1 MASRLKVTDLD
12 FDTIKTNLKQFLN
25 QQQEFSD
32 YNFDGS
38 SLSILIDLLA
48 YNTHYNAYYLNMIAN
63 ESFLDTALLRDS
75 VVSHAKL
82 LAYTPSSRT
91 APIAIVNVE
100 IDSGNTSIN
109 VSNIDRGSKF
119 SSEIIGDFNYN
130 FVTIKNYTVTKS
142 NTKFIFENVELYEGI
157 INTINFTQN
166 NATNPNQIHVLPDLN
181 IDTRTLKVDVFP
193 GGFANTSSDT
203 YLLSKDILDLN
214 SSSQAYFLQEGR
226 NGFYE
231 IFFGDDFISKKL
243 PDGAGI
249 QVSYLVTNGT
259 AANKANSFIS
269 LQNINGYT
277 DIVVRTTS
285 SASGGSEK
293 ESVQSIKFSAP
304 QRYATQN
311 RLVTAKD
318 YSSYLKSVYPGIQSI
333 SVWGGEEQVPV
344 VYNKT
349 FISIKLKDGY
359 YLSDT
364 EKNRIVENI
373 IKPKAIITTEA
384 EIIEPDYLYLM
395 INGKVKYDPSRT
407 NLSSNDLKNKVISTV
422 NLYNDTYLETFE
434 SRYVQSRLQDD
445 IDNADNS
452 FIGTVIET
460 KMQKRIPVTLNEYK
474 QYTVDFGVELVRG
487 GLFNKLISK
496 PFEIFDFQG
505 VRRKVLIEEIPYSFS
520 GIESIQILNPGFG
533 YKSAPTVTITG
544 DGTGAKA
551 KAIIKNGKLSEIVL
565 TNSGINYTS
574 ASITL
579 SGGGGLSGSAIAI
592 IQGKIGKVRTV
603 YYDENSV
610 ARIINSDAGTIYYDK
625 GLLELRELSILS
637 LSGFDEL
644 LYFTGYANDNV
655 ISSKRNLVILIDSAA
670 SDSITVELESI
681 I

>member
-25 QQQEFSD
+25 QQEEFSD

-82 LAYTPSSRT
+82 LAYTPASKN
-91 APIAIVNVE
+91 APIALVNIDVETGTTE
-100 IDSGNTSIN
+100 IDTFTIP
-109 VSNIDRGSKF
+109 RGTKF

-130 FVTIKNYTVTKS
+130 FVTIENYTVTKS
-142 NTKFIFENVELYEGI
+142 NTKYMFENVELYEGI
-157 INTINFTQN
+157 LNVINFTQN
-166 NATNPNQIHVLPDLN
+166 NLANPNQIFVIPD
-181 IDTRTLKVDVFP
+181 ISVDTRTIKVSVKENQ
-193 GGFANTSSDT
+193 ASSTTDT
-203 YLLSKDILDLN
+203 YILSKDILDLN
-214 SSSQAYFLQEGR
+214 SSSKAFFLQEGR

-243 PDGAGI
+243 PDGAI
-249 QVSYLVTNGT
+249 ITVSYLVTNGT
-259 AANKANSFIS
+259 AANKANSFVA
-269 LQNINGYT
+269 LQSIGGYT
-277 DIVVRTTS
+277 DILVTTTS

-311 RLVTAKD
+311 RLVTAND

-333 SVWGGEEQVPV
+333 SVWGGEEQTPV

-349 FISIKLKDGY
+349 FISLKLKDGY
-359 YLSDT
+359 FISEL
-364 EKNRIVENI
+364 EKKRIVEEI
-373 IKPKAIITTEA
+373 IRPKAIITTEA
-384 EIIEPDYLYLM
+384 EILEPDYLYILV
-395 INGKVKYDPSRT
+395 NGKVKYDPSKT

-422 NLYNDTYLETFE
+422 NLYNDNYLETFN

-445 IDNADNS
+445 IDNSDPS
-452 FIGTVIET
+452 FIGSVIET
-460 KMQKRIPVTLNEYK
+460 KMQKRVFVTLNEYK

-496 PFEIFDFQG
+496 GFDIFDSQG
-505 VRRKVLIEEIPYSFS
+505 VRRTVLIEEIPYSFS

-533 YKSAPTVTITG
+533 YKSAPTVTISG

-551 KAIIKNGKLSEIVL
+551 KAIIKNGLLSEIIV
-565 TNSGINYTS
+565 TNRGRNYTS
-574 ASITL
+574 ASVTL
-579 SGGGGLSGSAIAI
+579 TGGDGVSGSATAI
-592 IQGKIGKVRTV
+592 TQGNIGKVRVV
-603 YYDENSV
+603 YYDTDST
-610 ARIINSDAGTIYYDK
+610 ARVVIPDAGTIYYQK
-625 GLLELRELSILS
+625 GLLELKELFILS
-637 LSGFDEL
+637 LSDLGEQL
-644 LYFTGYANDNV
+644 RFTAYANDNV
-655 ISSKRNLVILIDSAA
+655 ISSKRNLIVLIDPSA
-670 SDSITVELESI
+670 SDSITVELVPI